1 MCLLRIIL
9 SQSRGRTPGLASY
22 YLKAMADRIP
32 AEVDS
37 SGHELPALVDS
48 SDDEKAP
55 ATLVDSSEDES
66 SSDDEI
72 EIAMLQRNTFVLR
85 LIWSHWAAVS
95 GVRVR
100 GEGSRVW
107 ICIHASSA

>member
-37 SGHELPALVDS
+37 SGDELPPLVVSS
-48 SDDEKAP
+48 SDDEIAP

-72 EIAMLQRNTFVLR
+72 EIASLQRNTFLLR
-85 LIWSHWAAVS
+85 QILYHWA
-95 GVRVR
+95 RVCVPR
-100 GEGSRVW
+100 GW
-107 ICIHASSA
+107 ICIHVASA

>member
-1 MCLLRIIL
+1 MGE
-9 SQSRGRTPGLASY
+9 RGARHPGVNV
-22 YLKAMADRIP
+22 AMADRIP

-72 EIAMLQRNTFVLR
+72 EIASLQRNTFLLR
-85 LIWSHWAAVS
+85 QILYHWA
-95 GVRVR
+95 RVCVPR
-100 GEGSRVW
+100 GW
-107 ICIHASSA
+107 ICIHVASA

>member
-1 MCLLRIIL
+1 MGE
-9 SQSRGRTPGLASY
+9 RGARHPGVNV
-22 YLKAMADRIP
+22 AMADRIP

-37 SGHELPALVDS
+37 SGDEIPPLVVSS
-48 SDDEKAP
+48 SDDEIAP

-72 EIAMLQRNTFVLR
+72 EIARLQRNTFVLR
-85 LIWSHWAAVS
+85 QIWYHW
-95 GVRVR
+95 VR

-107 ICIHASSA
+107 ICILASSARGPELVPW

>member
-1 MCLLRIIL
+1 MGE
-9 SQSRGRTPGLASY
+9 RGARHPGVNV
-22 YLKAMADRIP
+22 AMADRIP

-37 SGHELPALVDS
+37 SGDELPPLVVSS
-48 SDDEKAP
+48 SDNEIAP
-55 ATLVDSSEDES
+55 ATLVDSLDSSEDES
-66 SSDDEI
+66 SPDDEI